1 MKLRLI
7 AKKRLVSN
15 IKSFVFK
22 PKANITWTAGQYLIY
37 SLSHKNEDL
46 RGKMRFFTIS
56 SSPFQKHITITTRIF
71 KTASSFKKTLDNLK
85 IGDEIEAKGP
95 DGDFTFDNPKKLSVF
110 IAGGIGITPF
120 ISIIRQLNFE
130 NKPINITLLYAS
142 KTKSI
147 AFKNELEEIA
157 KNHKEFKIRFVLFPK
172 RIDEKVLNKFTKNK
186 KTVFFVS
193 GPDPMVDSVTKILL
207 DLKVLEDNIKKDY
220 FSGYKKI

>member
-15 IKSFVFK
+15 VKSFIFK

-37 SLSHKNEDL
+37 FLPHKNADL
-46 RGKMRFFTIS
+46 RREMRFFTIS
-56 SSPFQKHITITTRIF
+56 SSPFQKHLTITTRIF
-71 KTASSFKKTLDNLK
+71 KTASSFKQTLDNLK

-95 DGDFTFDNPKKLSVF
+95 DGDFVIDNPKKLSVF

-130 NKPINITLLYAS
+130 NKPINITLLYAN

-147 AFKNELEEIA
+147 AFKNELEEIV
-157 KNHKEFKIRFVLFPK
+157 KNHKEFKIHYVFFPK
-172 RIDEKVLNKFTKNK
+172 RIDKKVLNKFTKNK
-186 KTVFFVS
+186 KAVFYIC
-193 GPDPMVDSVTKILL
+193 GPDPMVDSVTKILF
-207 DLKVLEDNIKKDY
+207 DQGILEDNIKQDY
-220 FSGYKKI
+220 FSGYKKV

>member
-85 IGDEIEAKGP
+85 IGEEIEAKGP
-95 DGDFTFDNPKKLSVF
+95 DGDFTFDNPKELSVF

-130 NKPINITLLYAS
+130 NKPINITLLYAN

-157 KNHKEFKIRFVLFPK
+157 KNHKEFKIHFVFFPK
-172 RIDEKVLNKFTKNK
+172 RIDGNILSKFTKNK
-186 KTVFFVS
+186 KTGFFVS

-207 DLKVLEDNIKKDY
+207 DLGVLEDNIKQDY